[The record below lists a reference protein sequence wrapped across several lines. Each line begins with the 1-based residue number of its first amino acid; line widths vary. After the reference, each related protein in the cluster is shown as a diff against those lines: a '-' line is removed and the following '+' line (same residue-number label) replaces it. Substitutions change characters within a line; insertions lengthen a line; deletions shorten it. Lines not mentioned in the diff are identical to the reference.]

1 MWYIHLHLPLTAFK
15 VQVQKQT
22 FCVLFRSCESPTDW
36 KHVAFDGTFVLTVH
50 IQSSFQNLSKL
61 HSESHFLLIV
71 SQQNPSSSLFDSYL
85 ICFPPNLVP
94 FNLCSTP
101 LGIFLKHRVHYV
113 PRLPNRSGQLAEWK
127 PSTLM
132 CLSQSQS
139 STSPHTT
146 TVCTHTLTH
155 RHTLRTIWNSLTID
169 MSFHPPEPFPLQF
182 PLNRV
187 LWLTEILYDSSVQP
201 NITTSTKPSQICLLR
216 SNSCILIP
224 SVLQHKVSHISVCI
238 TKTFPLQRVKLRN
251 SINSCVFKFFNLSG
265 QRLSFLHL
273 LDKWPLEDCQLNVN
287 AFKELFSRVLMQQVW
302 RREGRGKGWELIHDF
317 SLQSVLQYIFKTGP
331 RMLIV
336 CPHGSLARMWHC
348 QCTFLC

>member
-1 MWYIHLHLPLTAFK
+1 
-15 VQVQKQT
+15 
-22 FCVLFRSCESPTDW
+22 
-36 KHVAFDGTFVLTVH
+36 
-50 IQSSFQNLSKL
+50 
-61 HSESHFLLIV
+61 
-71 SQQNPSSSLFDSYL
+71 
-85 ICFPPNLVP
+85 
-94 FNLCSTP
+94 
-101 LGIFLKHRVHYV
+101 
-113 PRLPNRSGQLAEWK
+113 
-127 PSTLM
+127 
-132 CLSQSQS
+132 
-139 STSPHTT
+139 
-146 TVCTHTLTH
+146 
-155 RHTLRTIWNSLTID
+155 

-302 RREGRGKGWELIHDF
+302 RREGRGKG
-317 SLQSVLQYIFKTGP
+317 
-331 RMLIV
+331 
-336 CPHGSLARMWHC
+336 
-348 QCTFLC
+348 